1 MNLYTILVM
10 FFFILLIP
18 VSFADAAKIP
28 FVDNSAEGGPAVY
41 GFAQVI
47 HRDSDGNLLAVI
59 QSDKMTDIDSYAM
72 NYYMNQEE
80 RDGNITTYD
89 MGGQLVQVYS
99 DTFVNPIHS
108 PDLTA
113 STLLVIKI
121 PTKENPN
128 VYDDYLG
135 ARFAH
140 DGLLMSPGETME
152 TTWYFARLL

>member
-1 MNLYTILVM
+1 MKVYIFRTSCIFLSTYTNTLHI
-10 FFFILLIP
+10 IRCI
-18 VSFADAAKIP
+18 IC
-28 FVDNSAEGGPAVY
+28 
-41 GFAQVI
+41 
-47 HRDSDGNLLAVI
+47 
-59 QSDKMTDIDSYAM
+59 
-72 NYYMNQEE
+72 
-80 RDGNITTYD
+80 TY
-89 MGGQLVQVYS
+89 
-99 DTFVNPIHS
+99 VNPIYS

-121 PTKENPN
+121 PTEENPN

>member
-1 MNLYTILVM
+1 MNFYTILVIL
-10 FFFILLIP
+10 FFILLIP
-18 VSFADAAKIP
+18 VSFADAVKIP
-28 FVDNSAEGGPAVY
+28 FIENSAEGGPAVY
-41 GFAQVI
+41 GFAQII
-47 HRDSDGNLLAVI
+47 HRDSNGNLLALI
-59 QSDKMTDIDSYAM
+59 QSDKMTDLDSYAM
-72 NYYMNQEE
+72 NYYMDQEE
-80 RDGNITTYD
+80 RKGKLTTYD

-99 DTFVNPIHS
+99 DKFTNPVQI

-121 PTKENPN
+121 PTKENPS